1 MKLLLGLLAVM
12 LTAAACAAPSGG
24 AGSGEVAVKEG
35 VKAGNLAPDFSLPTL
50 DGATVTL
57 RELRGRPVLV
67 DFGATWCP
75 SCRLDYP
82 HLAKLYGQREGL
94 GVEVLVVSI
103 AEDRAIV
110 EEFSRS
116 SGVPFN
122 FVLDEGMVAQQ
133 YRVVSLPTK
142 YFIDGSG
149 VIRQVQAGPMSYEAM
164 LSRLEA
170 IR

>member
-1 MKLLLGLLAVM
+1 V
-12 LTAAACAAPSGG
+12 
-24 AGSGEVAVKEG
+24 VKEG
-35 VKAGNLAPDFSLPTL
+35 VRVGNLAPNFSLPTV

-57 RELRGRPVLV
+57 GELRGRPVLV

-82 HLAKLYGQREGL
+82 HLAQLYGQREGL

-110 EEFSRS
+110 EEFRRS
-116 SGVPFN
+116 SGVPFDY
-122 FVLDEGMVAQQ
+122 VLDEGMVARQ
-133 YRVVSLPTK
+133 YRIVSLPTK

-149 VIRQVQAGPMSYEAM
+149 VIRQVHAGPMSYEAM
-164 LSRLEA
+164 LSGLEA
-170 IR
+170 MR

>member
-1 MKLLLGLLAVM
+1 MKFLIGLLAIM
-12 LTAAACAAPSGG
+12 LTAAACAAPSEGI
-24 AGSGEVAVKEG
+24 SVKRG
-35 VKAGNLAPDFSLPTL
+35 VGVGDLAPDFSLPTL

-57 RELRGRPVLV
+57 SALRGRPVLV

-82 HLAKLYGQREGL
+82 HLAQIYEQREGM

-103 AEDRAIV
+103 AENRAIV

-133 YRVVSLPTK
+133 YRVISLPTK

-149 VIRQVQAGPMSYEAM
+149 VIRQVHPGPMSYEAM
-164 LSRLEA
+164 VSGLEA